1 MEENKMSAIAISD
14 LLRDMLNKTN
24 DLISDLES
32 IKINVSEEDFE
43 DLNPVID
50 SIIGDNNNHLGKLQQ
65 LIDMLSGDGEII
77 EDGKYE
83 AIELIDNSDEFMESM
98 TTMSKKLKLNE
109 NFDNVIDDVQAVAD
123 PVFVGANKEHDE
135 NKKKYEDAIKEN
147 KKEAED
153 TIPKEGE
160 TGDKV
165 SSKELK
171 AMKLS
176 EALFDESLSQDFIEW
191 CGENIAEYILTEFV
205 DLKNSDIRQVLK
217 WVINYFSGPDFEESL
232 KEDLDFNEFSDFNSA
247 IYNAIGDVMFRF
259 RDKDI
264 TKNDL
269 DKALEWFD
277 FHFWEVDADDMEESL
292 KESLDFDDYS
302 DFNSAVYNALA
313 DVMFSFSSKNVEKA
327 DLDKA
332 LEWFDTHFWEFDGDE
347 FETRKMN
354 HMTGIRE
361 AVDLSKIDGTITKTL
376 QDNVTMINKCKSA
389 NELYKVISE
398 ILDSAHI
405 DTKYSRKFLDKL
417 SKMRSFAG
425 ALQYV
430 YNIILSGSGEKVITE
445 SYVAEWWGQV
455 DEDTPQKVAKRYNL
469 NVKPL
474 KQKSNEILYKFEG
487 NLEDF
492 SRAIDDGY
500 FYSLTVQQ
508 DAGHSDDIDSLLY
521 ESLQYKIAKEQ
532 IQRFTEG
539 KMPKNWS
546 VNGYLKKLTEN
557 KHITHKEARS
567 LKEWYNTRTKLNES
581 FDWKK
586 SSGNGYLYGYD
597 GSAYTGVVQ
606 PNGHSYILERTFS
619 GNDKVIWTKDFNS
632 VEEGRKAVDF
642 VRDKLSKRPLSQK
655 DYEAIEEADK
665 ELAQW

>member
-50 SIIGDNNNHLGKLQQ
+50 SIIEDNNNHLGKLQQ

-123 PVFVGANKEHDE
+123 PVFVGANEEHDE
-135 NKKKYEDAIKEN
+135 NKSKYEKAVKEN
-147 KKEAED
+147 EKNAKD
-153 TIPKEGE
+153 TIPKEE
-160 TGDKV
+160 DTGKKV
-165 SSKELK
+165 KSKALK
-171 AMKLS
+171 AMHLS
-176 EALFDESLSQDFIEW
+176 EKLFEDTSFSVEEDVENFLIDRL
-191 CGENIAEYILTEFV
+191 GEQFEDNIAMVVSSNVPDYDPSWCEEAVGDFPILESRL
-205 DLKNSDIRQVLK
+205 LKAQM
-217 WVINYFSGPDFEESL
+217 NYVRALVNMLFANKKSL

-277 FHFWEVDADDMEESL
+277 FHFWVDADDDIEESL

-313 DVMFSFSSKNVEKA
+313 NVMFKFSKKNVEKS
-327 DLDKA
+327 DMDKA

-376 QDNVTMINKCKSA
+376 QDNVNVINKCKSA
-389 NELYKVISE
+389 DELYKVISE
-398 ILDSAHI
+398 MLDSAHI

-417 SKMRSFAG
+417 SKMRNFAG

-557 KHITHKEARS
+557 KHITRKEARS
-567 LKEWYNTRTKLNES
+567 LKEWYNNE
-581 FDWKK
+581 
-586 SSGNGYLYGYD
+586 
-597 GSAYTGVVQ
+597 Q
-606 PNGHSYILERTFS
+606 
-619 GNDKVIWTKDFNS
+619 
-632 VEEGRKAVDF
+632 
-642 VRDKLSKRPLSQK
+642 KR
-655 DYEAIEEADK
+655 
-665 ELAQW
+665 